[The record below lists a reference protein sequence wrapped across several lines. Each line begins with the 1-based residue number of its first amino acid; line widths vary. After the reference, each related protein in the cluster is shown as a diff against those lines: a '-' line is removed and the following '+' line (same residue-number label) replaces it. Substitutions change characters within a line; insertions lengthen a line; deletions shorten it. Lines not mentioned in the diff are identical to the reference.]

1 MLDLGDAG
9 SRIWDAVKP
18 SRSSK
23 TAMLMALSRAIDGRN
38 PRAERIC
45 DDPFAERFLD
55 RRYKLLL
62 AARPVRSAVV
72 NLMERQFAGHHHYV
86 LARTRYFD
94 DFLTAHLTAEVRQ
107 LVILGAGFDSR
118 AYRFADRLRDVAV
131 YEVDHPATTQVKR
144 AKLAAVLGAL
154 PANVTQVP
162 VDFNRD
168 RLDESLAR
176 HGYRGELRTIVLW
189 EGTVPYLDAAA
200 VDDTLRFIASSPGS
214 TVIFDYVVRSVLDG
228 TCELRGA
235 STELARMKRTAEP
248 FVFGIA
254 DITRFLTERG
264 FRDIHDADAGEL
276 ARRFPA
282 SRSSAYV
289 KPWWRIVYAS
299 VGDGVSFVSYLATTL
314 R

>member
-1 MLDLGDAG
+1 
-9 SRIWDAVKP
+9 
-18 SRSSK
+18 
-23 TAMLMALSRAIDGRN
+23 MLMALSRAVECRN
-38 PRAERIC
+38 PAAERIC

-55 RRYKLLL
+55 RRYRLLL
-62 AARPVRSAVV
+62 AARPVRRALV
-72 NLMERQFAGHHHYV
+72 NLIERRFAGHHHYV

-94 DFLTAHLTAEVRQ
+94 DFLAAQLDAGVRQ

-118 AYRFADRLRDVAV
+118 AYRFAARLRDIAV

-144 AKLAAVLGAL
+144 AKLEAMLGAL
-154 PANVTQVP
+154 PANVTLVP

-168 RLDESLAR
+168 RLDASLLR
-176 HGYRGELRTIVLW
+176 NGYRRDRRTIVLW

-200 VDDTLRFIASSPGS
+200 VDDTLGFIASSPGS

-228 TCELRGA
+228 MCEDRGA

-254 DITRFLTERG
+254 DVERFLTERG
-264 FRDIHDADAGEL
+264 FRGIHDADAGEL
-276 ARRFPA
+276 ARGFPP
-282 SRSSAYV
+282 SRRSAYV

-299 VGDGVSFVSYLATTL
+299 VP
-314 R
+314 